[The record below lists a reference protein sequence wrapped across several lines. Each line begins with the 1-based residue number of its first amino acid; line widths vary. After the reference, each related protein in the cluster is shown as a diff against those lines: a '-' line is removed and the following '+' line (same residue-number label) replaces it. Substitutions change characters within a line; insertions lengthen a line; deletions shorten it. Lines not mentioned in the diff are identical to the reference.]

1 MSLDITHHEFAE
13 SYPSGRLIVDV
24 DRQKV
29 FSMANADLLRTRD
42 LVAYRIGSWLWLL
55 SIPAA
60 FVTGSIYHWWVGVLL
75 LVVVTPALF
84 RGTKTRMMR
93 GVIYRAVEDPTVFD
107 FCVKHDVF
115 RFRAPPNQ

>member
-1 MSLDITHHEFAE
+1 
-13 SYPSGRLIVDV
+13 
-24 DRQKV
+24 
-29 FSMANADLLRTRD
+29 MATE
-42 LVAYRIGSWLWLL
+42 GL
-55 SIPAA
+55 SQDAFNGMVVTSPAA